1 MEIKILDE
9 TKNILRFEIKG
20 DSGIANVLQK
30 ELWNDPNIKVSGYT
44 QHHPLVGS
52 PEIFVETSK
61 GNPKEAVL
69 AAIDR
74 IKKSNDKLK
83 KSIAKEL

>member
-1 MEIKILDE
+1 MEIKIIEE
-9 TKNILRFEIKG
+9 TKNLLRFEIKG
-20 DSGIANVLQK
+20 DSGIANALK
-30 ELWNDPNIKVSGYT
+30 NELWNDPNIKVSGST
-44 QHHPLVGS
+44 QNHPLVGS
-52 PEIFVETSK
+52 PEIYVETSK
-61 GNPKEAVL
+61 GSPKDAVM